1 MLPAMEESRMD
12 AGEHIVFVV
21 DDDPS
26 IRASLVDLLA
36 SHDLQTIAFATA
48 AEYMDYAR
56 PDLPACLILDVG
68 LPDITGLDLQAQI
81 AGTNHPPIIF
91 ITGHGD
97 IPSSVRAMKLGAVD
111 FLTKPF
117 REEEMLDAIANAIAR
132 DSAARLKRSELDR
145 LQQRYA
151 LLTPRERDVLPLVV
165 GGMLN
170 KQAGA
175 ELGISEITLQ
185 IHRSKVMQKMEAD
198 SLAEL
203 VRMAV
208 LLKVPLPTRHRR
220 ATTDTSIR

>member
-1 MLPAMEESRMD
+1 MD

-26 IRASLVDLLA
+26 IRASLLDLLA
-36 SHDLQTIAFATA
+36 SHELQTIAFATA
-48 AEYMDYAR
+48 AEYMAYSR

-68 LPDITGLDLQAQI
+68 LPDITGLELQTRI
-81 AGTNHPPIIF
+81 AGTDHPPIIF

-97 IPSSVRAMKLGAVD
+97 IPTTVRAMKSGAVD

-117 REEEMLDAIANAIAR
+117 REEDLLAAVKAAIAR
-132 DSAARLKRSELDR
+132 DRKTRLERIKLNQ
-145 LQQRYA
+145 LQQRFSS
-151 LLTPRERDVLPLVV
+151 LTPRERDVLPLVV
-165 GGMLN
+165 GGLLN

-185 IHRSKVMQKMEAD
+185 IHRSRIMQKMEAD

-203 VRMAV
+203 VRMAAQ
-208 LLKVPLPTRHRR
+208 LKVPLPNMRR
-220 ATTDTSIR
+220 REPTS